1 MFAGRTQVKT
11 KIRWEVP
18 SSGSHEPLCLHCF
31 LCHSQ
36 LSLATLPGLTCIL
49 STDEW
54 MDRWMDGWTDSGRGL
69 ANHNCRFQCTTAFT
83 VLMNSMTQNTEGRNE
98 GTVEKEG
105 GRRKAGSN
113 DNSNLPGNDKDVA
126 HAGMAC
132 RIC

>member
-54 MDRWMDGWTDSGRGL
+54 MDRWMDGWTDGQWQGL
-69 ANHNCRFQCTTAFT
+69 GQSQLSF
-83 VLMNSMTQNTEGRNE
+83 SMYDRIHGVDELNDT
-98 GTVEKEG
+98 KH
-105 GRRKAGSN
+105 RRKE
-113 DNSNLPGNDKDVA
+113 
-126 HAGMAC
+126 
-132 RIC
+132 